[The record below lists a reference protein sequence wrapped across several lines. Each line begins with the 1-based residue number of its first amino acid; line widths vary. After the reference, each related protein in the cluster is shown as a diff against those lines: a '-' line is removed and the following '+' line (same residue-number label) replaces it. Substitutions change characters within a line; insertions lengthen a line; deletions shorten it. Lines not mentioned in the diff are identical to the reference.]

1 MKQLTTLDRLDE
13 YRSFLNKVIEL
24 EGELT
29 PEMEE
34 ALSISQANLEEKIEG
49 NSLYY
54 QELSTYVSNL
64 KERFKT
70 LKEQYNKRLSFLED
84 QMDRVK
90 MRAKIVLDT
99 LEKKK
104 IDTGLTKISLQ
115 RTKKVVEIMD
125 ESLLSARF
133 LKESVVVTIDK
144 EAIRI
149 ALESGEVVDGARLVE
164 NEFVKIEVNELK
176 HVGER
181 L

>member
-1 MKQLTTLDRLDE
+1 MKQLTTLERLDE
-13 YRSFLNKVIEL
+13 YRAFLNRVIEL

-34 ALSISQANLEEKIEG
+34 ALVISKDNLDEKIEG

-54 QELSTYVSNL
+54 QELSQYVSSL
-64 KERFKT
+64 KERFKS
-70 LKEQYNKRLSFLED
+70 LKEQYNKRLSFLEN
-84 QMDRVK
+84 QMDKVK
-90 MRAKIVLDT
+90 MRAKVILYT
-99 LEKKK
+99 LETKK

-115 RTKKVVEIMD
+115 RTKKVVEIVD
-125 ESLLSARF
+125 ETLLSARF

-144 EAIRI
+144 EAIRL